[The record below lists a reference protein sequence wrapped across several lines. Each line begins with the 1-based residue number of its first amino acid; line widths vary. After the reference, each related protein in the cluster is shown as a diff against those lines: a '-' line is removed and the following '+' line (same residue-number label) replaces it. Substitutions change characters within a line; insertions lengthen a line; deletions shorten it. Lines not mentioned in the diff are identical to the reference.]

1 MPPRILPFAC
11 GFALLKNVARDR
23 PAVAAPA
30 AFPYIF
36 VKHVY
41 ACASIAGAICCVLAY
56 RSWGQ
61 IPALVIGTVVVLVI
75 RIGAAH
81 YRWNLPCVKLVD
93 EE

>member
-1 MPPRILPFAC
+1 MLEEDFYDVMAGVP
-11 GFALLKNVARDR
+11 
-23 PAVAAPA
+23 
-30 AFPYIF
+30 PYIF

-81 YRWNLPCVKLVD
+81 YRWNLPCVKLED
-93 EE
+93 EEI